1 MFPNLLTYGAIGLG
15 LSLAILTYRL
25 IQFEQTKPLP
35 RSLIIKTTY
44 AYMVLTIVLS
54 LTGFISESYNEKE
67 KIKNITQTLLEVQ
80 KENENLKV
88 SILKL
93 KETTNKFEKIKHALD
108 SLTNHK
114 TSLLKDWKSM
124 DQSDPA
130 YVKVIRQIRS
140 ELINLNSAIQKELD
154 NY

>member
-1 MFPNLLTYGAIGLG
+1 MNF
-15 LSLAILTYRL
+15 
-25 IQFEQTKPLP
+25 K
-35 RSLIIKTTY
+35 K
-44 AYMVLTIVLS
+44 
-54 LTGFISESYNEKE
+54 
-67 KIKNITQTLLEVQ
+67 
-80 KENENLKV
+80 NENLKV
-88 SILKL
+88 SIFKL
-93 KETTNKFEKIKHALD
+93 KETTYKFEKIKHALD

-130 YVKVIRQIRS
+130 YIKVIRQIRS

>member
-67 KIKNITQTLLEVQ
+67 KIKNITQTLFEFQ

-88 SILKL
+88 SIFKL
-93 KETTNKFEKIKHALD
+93 KETTYKFEKIKHALD

-130 YVKVIRQIRS
+130 YIKVIRQIRS